1 MQTCL
6 QISEILLTFAVTYK
20 YRDLRVQVSD
30 GWVQEQRQTCFLNL
44 LLCPYLG
51 KEGSRGEVWTPWTPE
66 IHKFSLYIRIY
77 IYIYIPFYFS
87 KEVYIIE
94 CP

>member
-6 QISEILLTFAVTYK
+6 QISEILLKFAIVYK
-20 YRDLRVQVSD
+20 YRDLRVNVSEE
-30 GWVQEQRQTCFLNL
+30 WVQEQRQTCFLNL

-77 IYIYIPFYFS
+77 IFIFLSIFLKKYI
-87 KEVYIIE
+87 
-94 CP
+94 